1 MKFLDFLKN
10 KQIHPTESFDLA
22 DIIQQMFDE
31 AGITPQ
37 RLDSMFRT
45 IIDGVH
51 CSFQTVLLGDKQT
64 LTVFTPFQIP
74 VPAHVAH
81 AVRYEVERLNA
92 IFPTANIIFQE
103 DENGGYKLNAI
114 TNKEFTLKPTTNEI
128 KTLMLHNI
136 DIIDNANFRSL
147 ASAIFGFASYEEVEK
162 MMLAH
167 ATRGEG
173 NNVSIAMTD
182 GYTPLG
188 EKSNITSPR
197 YGGRLLMFATHI
209 LEEKKSK
216 GYASELL
223 TKQTPFDE
231 LVQEAYN
238 LADDTERDVICKL
251 RYLMVAK
258 QTPNDDDN
266 DSFLGRIEAMG
277 IIERDKYALLQ

>member
-1 MKFLDFLKN
+1 MKFLDFFKT
-10 KQIHPTESFDLA
+10 QPPRPTESFDLTE
-22 DIIQQMFDE
+22 IIQQMFDA

-37 RLDSMFRT
+37 RLDGVFRT

-51 CSFQTVLLGDKQT
+51 CSFQTILLGDKHT
-64 LTVFTPFQIP
+64 LTVFAPFQIP

-92 IFPTANIIFQE
+92 ISPTANIIFQE

-114 TNKEFTLKPTTNEI
+114 TNKEFTVKPTTDEI
-128 KTLMLHNI
+128 KMLMLHNI

-162 MMLAH
+162 MMLTH

-173 NNVSIAMTD
+173 NNLSIKMTD
-182 GYTPLG
+182 GYTPLC
-188 EKSNITSPR
+188 EKSDITSPR

-216 GYASELL
+216 EYANELL

-238 LADDTERDVICKL
+238 LADDTERDVIRKL

-258 QTPNDDDN
+258 QTPNDN
-266 DSFLGRIEAMG
+266 DSDSLLGRIEAMG
-277 IIERDKYALLQ
+277 IIEKDNYALLQ